1 MTHSV
6 RTNTSVLMILLRSPE
21 GWEYAAV
28 LVLVS
33 DPPPTRTPQTYRITI
48 RDTTSCQ
55 RNDTGNLKD
64 RPGCSPIGIIIVP
77 NGGCWEEERTGIEPG
92 DADADSCSRLPNRLG
107 APFSLLAL
115 HSKIPLPH
123 SPCERK
129 TIDRLIRVLVD
140 KFTLVRD

>member
-6 RTNTSVLMILLRSPE
+6 RTNTSVLVILLCSPE

-64 RPGCSPIGIIIVP
+64 RPGLFSYRNHYCAKRGLL
-77 NGGCWEEERTGIEPG
+77 GGMLTQTPAHVFQIDW
-92 DADADSCSRLPNRLG
+92 ALPSHFLPSTPKFRFL
-107 APFSLLAL
+107 
-115 HSKIPLPH
+115 IPLV
-123 SPCERK
+123 SGRQL
-129 TIDRLIRVLVD
+129 ID
-140 KFTLVRD
+140 